1 AVDLA
6 YRAGRERLR
15 IDPGEDVLPRDAE
28 LLLHHLDDLGLAERR
43 DLVLEGRELGD
54 GFGRE
59 QVGPGGEDLAELREG
74 RAELLEGVPEAAGP
88 LLRRVG
94 VPARLAEAVLAE
106 DFGDPRGPPEEPF
119 VRGGAHSAPCVCT
132 ITTVQGTLWEMRF
145 GTLPSRNSLRPLIP
159 TLPT

>member
-1 AVDLA
+1 VVLRGRALHLDDDALAVLEHGSVDLTD
-6 YRAGRERLR
+6 RSGRERLGV
-15 IDPGEDVLPRDAE
+15 DAGEDVLPRDAE

-43 DLVLEGRELGD
+43 DLVLEGRELRD

-59 QVGPGGEDLAELREG
+59 QIGAGGEDLAELRKG

-106 DFGDPRGPPEEPF
+106 DGRDAGGAAEETF
-119 VRGGAHSAPCVCT
+119 VRGGAHLLPCVWT
-132 ITTVQGTLWEMRF
+132 
-145 GTLPSRNSLRPLIP
+145 
-159 TLPT
+159 